1 MTEPNGVDESSTLLA
16 TEQRQVDAAIEIAD
30 LAELQAAMR
39 HQQERIRHLEQALD
53 ESLLSLREVRSQ
65 LIDQNFLESHLAATE
80 ETANVQQQAILHL
93 KQRLGTLQQALA
105 EQSAGA
111 GLPAPASLP
120 EAGPHPPEQDHAQ
133 WPTAFGAQQQRMA
146 VLEAESLSARVFA
159 ASLGVWLHQALTE
172 LRELT
177 RQTSD
182 PPPLFHQLEIRL
194 QQALQQT
201 QGTLHR
207 LPGAGE
213 LEAEIAALPQTALM
227 EMPMESPLPTQQEWA
242 IAQAKLV
249 DLETETARQ
258 ISIHTLLQHANREL
272 EQEREQQQ
280 ARITTLE
287 RQTADLQEQ
296 ILQQAQQSTE
306 YQTAVQHWKDRYEA
320 HRSQVQHLSEL
331 LTKAL
336 PEGNRAILDIL
347 ASLQDSPEASLEP
360 GSPELFVSSAQNQST
375 KLDLPDFLMRR
386 RSYKTRRT
394 S

>member
-1 MTEPNGVDESSTLLA
+1 MTEPNAVNDSSTTLA
-16 TEQRQVDAAIEIAD
+16 LDQQQDPMAVDR
-30 LAELQAAMR
+30 AELTELKTVTR
-39 HQQERIRHLEQALD
+39 HQGERIRHLEQALD
-53 ESLLSLREVRSQ
+53 ESLLSLREARSQ
-65 LIDQNFLESHLAATE
+65 LIDQSFLESHLAATE

-105 EQSAGA
+105 EQQERI
-111 GLPAPASLP
+111 GLPPGSEALPPAEL
-120 EAGPHPPEQDHAQ
+120 PEQDHTQ
-133 WPTAFGAQQQRMA
+133 WPSVFGAQQQRMA

-172 LRELT
+172 LRELAQ
-177 RQTSD
+177 QTSD
-182 PPPLFHQLEIRL
+182 PSPLFHQLEIRL

-213 LEAEIAALPQTALM
+213 LEAEIAALPQAALT
-227 EMPMESPLPTQQEWA
+227 EVPLESTLPTQQEWA
-242 IAQAKLV
+242 IAQAKLA
-249 DLETETARQ
+249 DLETEMARQ

-331 LTKAL
+331 LTHAL
-336 PEGNRAILDIL
+336 PEGNREILEIL
-347 ASLQDSPEASLEP
+347 ASLQDNPEASLEP